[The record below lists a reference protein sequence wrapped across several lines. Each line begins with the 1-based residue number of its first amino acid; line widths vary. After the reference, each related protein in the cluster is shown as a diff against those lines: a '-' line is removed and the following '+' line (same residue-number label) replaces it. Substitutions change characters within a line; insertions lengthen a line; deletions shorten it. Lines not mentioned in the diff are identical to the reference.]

1 MINVKNQIKISA
13 GEKVFDGLN
22 ILFMCILILIMVYP
36 VWHVICYSFSSP
48 VEIMKHKGLVFLPL
62 KFSFKAYMSMLQNPM
77 ILRGYIN
84 TIYIVAV
91 SLIFN
96 VLLTS
101 IGAYVVSRKNA
112 LLSAPVMVM
121 IVFTMYFSGGMIP
134 TYFTIKDL
142 GLLDSLWSVI
152 LPAAINTFNLII
164 LKTAF
169 LSIPDSIEESA
180 RIDGAGHY
188 LILFGII
195 LPLAKASLSV
205 IILYYAV
212 SHWNSWFNAMLYLNK
227 RELFPLQLVL
237 REILIQ
243 NNTSDMTIGVDTAD
257 RALIAESIK
266 YAVIVVA
273 TLPILCIYPFIQKY
287 FTKGVMIGAV
297 KG

>member
-1 MINVKNQIKISA
+1 MKNQIKISA